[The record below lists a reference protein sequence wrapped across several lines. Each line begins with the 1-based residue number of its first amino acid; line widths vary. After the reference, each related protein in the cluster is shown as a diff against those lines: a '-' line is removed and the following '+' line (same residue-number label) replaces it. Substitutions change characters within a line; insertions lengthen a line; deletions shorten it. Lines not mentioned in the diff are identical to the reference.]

1 MDISLD
7 PRLSSSG
14 SRVDFRPG
22 LRMDIALEPL
32 LKRPDLPQL
41 VAALNSQLQHEKLA
55 RDKFL
60 RELTPNMKAEFIGGE
75 MIMHSPAK
83 AKHIR
88 VTGRLYKMLDM
99 HVAKHKLGE
108 VFFEKALVH
117 LTRNDYEPDVLFY
130 ETDKAARIE
139 PDQVLFP
146 APAFIAEVL
155 SDSTESR
162 DRGVKFEDYALH
174 AVPEYWLIDS
184 DQHFVEQYQLDGQVY
199 KLFQKLHAGSI
210 ASLVVPG
217 FEIPLAALF
226 NDEAHRNYLLD
237 SQ

>member
-1 MDISLD
+1 MD
-7 PRLSSSG
+7 
-14 SRVDFRPG
+14 FT
-22 LRMDIALEPL
+22 LEPL

-41 VAALNSQLQHEKLA
+41 VAALNSQLQREKLA

-75 MIMHSPAK
+75 TILHSPAK
-83 AKHIR
+83 AEHIR

-99 HVAKHKLGE
+99 HVAKHNLGE

-130 ETDKAARIE
+130 ERDKAARIE

-146 APAFIAEVL
+146 APDFIAEVL

-174 AVPEYWLIDS
+174 AVAEYWLIDS
-184 DQHFVEQYQLDGQVY
+184 DQLFVEQYQLDGQVY
-199 KLFQKLHAGSI
+199 KLFQKLHSGSI
-210 ASLVVPG
+210 SSLVVPE

-226 NDEAHRNYLLD
+226 NDEAHRGFLAG